1 MQQMA
6 WAYLIRSSDR
16 ELFKRCRRAWDFG
29 SSARQN
35 LEPLRPRRVFDFDRA
50 VHDAL
55 AVYYF
60 PGMWEWDRAIVLPLA
75 IDGFL
80 KSMQKQ
86 RDRYVEHQKLSVEQE
101 QDWDRHLEL
110 GAELLNRYFQWAP
123 AVDRFSPIRVE
134 TRFEVNVPD
143 PLNPGQDLV
152 APEGIPIRYQGRI
165 DLLAVDGSDAYWLVK
180 HRVVEKKWSD
190 IDQLL
195 LDQQSVSYCWA
206 WEHFFLGMKIAG
218 VIYNEI
224 RRDVSGK
231 TDMQTDTG
239 RAVAG
244 AEPVAGHRRMY
255 AQPVREP
262 EQVIKQQGNEFF
274 RRTQVPRSRKE
285 LKNIGRQLALE
296 ILDMTDQGVRLYPN
310 PSRENC
316 AGCDYVA
323 PCIAMNESASVSA
336 ILETSYRT
344 RDERAA
350 EEGRIGGST
359 WSVDRGAMPPNFG
372 QKS

>member
-1 MQQMA
+1 MA

-16 ELFKRCRRAWDFG
+16 DLFKRCRRAWDFG

-35 LEPLRPRRVFDFDRA
+35 LELIRPAGVFDFDRA
-50 VHDAL
+50 IRDAL

-60 PGMWEWDRAIVLPLA
+60 PGMWEWNREVVLPLA

-86 RDRYVEHQKLSVEQE
+86 QDRYVEHQKLTVEQE
-101 QDWDRHLEL
+101 QDYGRHLEL

-134 TRFEVNVPD
+134 AQFEVNIPD
-143 PLNPGQDLV
+143 PFNPGQDLV
-152 APEGIPIRYQGRI
+152 APEGIPIRYKGRI

-206 WEHFFLGMKIAG
+206 WENFFLGMKIAG

-231 TDMQTDTG
+231 TGMPTDTS
-239 RAVAG
+239 RAVAS
-244 AEPVAGHRRMY
+244 A
-255 AQPVREP
+255 EP
-262 EQVIKQQGNEFF
+262 EQVIKRRGNEFF
-274 RRTQVPRSRKE
+274 RRTRIPRSRKE
-285 LKNIGRQLALE
+285 IKNIGKQLALE
-296 ILDMTDQGVRLYPN
+296 ILDMTDPGARLYPN

-316 AGCDYVA
+316 AACDYVA

-350 EEGRIGGST
+350 EEGRIGGGT

-372 QKS
+372 PKS

>member
-1 MQQMA
+1 MA
-6 WAYLIRSSDR
+6 WAYVINSSDR

-29 SSARQN
+29 SGARQN
-35 LEPLRPRRVFDFDRA
+35 LEPVKPRQVFDFDRA
-50 VHDAL
+50 IHDAL

-60 PGMWEWDRAIVLPLA
+60 PGMWEWNRDIVLPLA

-86 RDRYVEHQKLSVEQE
+86 RDRYVERQKLTAEQE
-101 QDWDRHLEL
+101 QDWNRHIEL

-134 TRFEVNVPD
+134 TQFEVNIPD
-143 PLNPGQDLV
+143 PLNPGHDLV

-165 DLLAVDGSDAYWLVK
+165 DLLVMDGSDAYWLVK
-180 HRVVEKKWSD
+180 HRVIEENWSD

-195 LDQQSVSYCWA
+195 LDDKSVSYCWA
-206 WEHFFLGMKIAG
+206 WENFFLGMKIAG

-224 RRDVSGK
+224 LKDVSGK
-231 TDMQTDTG
+231 TGLSVDASP
-239 RAVAG
+239 AVAG
-244 AEPVAGHRRMY
+244 AEPVASHRRMY
-255 AQPVREP
+255 GEP
-262 EQVIKQQGNEFF
+262 EQAIKQQGNEFF
-274 RRTQVPRSRKE
+274 RRTQIPRSRKE
-285 LKNIGRQLALE
+285 LKNISKQLALE
-296 ILDMTDQGVRLYPN
+296 IQDMTDPGARLYPN

-323 PCIAMNESASVSA
+323 PCIAMNELASASA
-336 ILETSYRT
+336 ILETSYRK
-344 RDERAA
+344 RDGRAA
-350 EEGRIGGST
+350 EDRRIGGST

>member
-1 MQQMA
+1 
-6 WAYLIRSSDR
+6 
-16 ELFKRCRRAWDFG
+16 LFKRCRRAWDFG
-29 SSARQN
+29 SGARQN
-35 LEPLRPRRVFDFDRA
+35 LEPLSPARVFDFDRA
-50 VHDAL
+50 IRDAL

-60 PGMWEWDRAIVLPLA
+60 PGMWEWNREIVLPLA

-86 RDRYVEHQKLSVEQE
+86 RDRYAERRNLSAEQE
-101 QDWDRHLEL
+101 QDWGRHLEL
-110 GAELLNRYFQWAP
+110 GALLLSRYFQWAP

-134 TRFEVNVPD
+134 TQFEVNVPD

-152 APEGIPIRYQGRI
+152 SPEGVPIRYQGRV
-165 DLLAVDGSDAYWLVK
+165 DLVAIDGSDAYWVVRHL
-180 HRVVEKKWSD
+180 VVEEKWSD

-206 WEHFFLGMKIAG
+206 WENFFLGMKIAG
-218 VIYNEI
+218 VIYNELRKEI
-224 RRDVSGK
+224 SGK
-231 TDMQTDTG
+231 TDMQANAS
-239 RAVAG
+239 RAG
-244 AEPVAGHRRMY
+244 AGVERRVY
-255 AQPVREP
+255 AQSIREP
-262 EQVIKQQGNEFF
+262 GQAIKQQGNDFF
-274 RRTQVPRSRKE
+274 RRTEVPRSRKE

-296 ILDMTDQGVRLYPN
+296 ILDMTDPGVRLYPN

-316 AGCDYVA
+316 AGCDYVT

-336 ILETSYRT
+336 ILETSFRT

-350 EEGRIGGST
+350 EGGRIGRST
-359 WSVDRGAMPPNFG
+359 WSVDRGAMPPSFG